1 MTDKQLSEGSW
12 KIWLDF
18 QNDPRNIDNPN
29 FSMSL
34 MKQGLIHKKKENA
47 MAKATQLKNDT

>member
-34 MKQGLIHKKKENA
+34 MKQGQIHKKKGKCNG
-47 MAKATQLKNDT
+47 KSHTTQK